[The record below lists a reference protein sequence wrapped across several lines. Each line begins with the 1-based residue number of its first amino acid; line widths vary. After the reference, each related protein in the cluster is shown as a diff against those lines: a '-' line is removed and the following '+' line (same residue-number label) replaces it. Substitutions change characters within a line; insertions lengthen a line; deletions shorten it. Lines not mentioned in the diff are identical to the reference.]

1 MKSLKSFAF
10 ASLSFVAV
18 SGVQADEPVKAQ
30 PQPQNQ
36 VVSPQNQWVE
46 SGRHHR
52 WHLVKHQSQVVQAPA
67 TQPQNPASAAQPPS
81 KSSDAPKLTATANQP
96 VNEPSSKGFLS
107 RLLGRRAHS
116 SSSIPIS
123 QATAPAASGSQSQPL
138 PNAK

>member
-18 SGVQADEPVKAQ
+18 SDVQADEPVKAQ

-36 VVSPQNQWVE
+36 VVSPQNHWAE
-46 SGRHHR
+46 SGRDHR
-52 WHLVKHQSQVVQAPA
+52 WNLVKHQLQIVQPPA

-81 KSSDAPKLTATANQP
+81 KSSDATKLTTTAYQP
-96 VNEPSSKGFLS
+96 VIEQSHKGFLS
-107 RLLGRRAHS
+107 RLKGRRSHS

-123 QATAPAASGSQSQPL
+123 QATAPAASSSQSQPL